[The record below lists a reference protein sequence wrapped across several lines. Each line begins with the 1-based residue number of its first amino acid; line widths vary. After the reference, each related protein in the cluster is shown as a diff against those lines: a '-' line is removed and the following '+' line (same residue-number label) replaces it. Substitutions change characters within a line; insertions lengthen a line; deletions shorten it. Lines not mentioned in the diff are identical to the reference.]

1 MRDKVKKFTDLA
13 EKLCHKTMTEDENI
27 ISRIMGNFKCEKA
40 EISEEVEKN
49 KNNRSIIC
57 IGASPSFKSKK
68 FRDSLINL
76 DNTYFENHVNKFV
89 ESVNSTE
96 NIKKV
101 FKNEEDLEGLELVEF
116 KRYYDLNEPDVNKIK
131 LVVDTQGGMK
141 KKEKLKFNITSTND
155 QPIECFYNNEMSK
168 NDKKDL
174 SNYIKI
180 EEMEKE
186 LLYIQM
192 KKKYLKQN

>member
-141 KKEKLKFNITSTND
+141 KKEKLKFNIISTND